1 MDGILPEKIRDRK
14 DKAELS
20 ELIIQQNIVKLGL
33 IKQLNILYSF
43 GQLLIW
49 NIGIDITLKKKIEA
63 K

>member
-14 DKAELS
+14 DKAEFS